1 MLVQVVE
8 QLGEAASGRYAE
20 LKIAESDSNMYRID
34 EYDGNESVLFNYTDD
49 EWVIVEEDE

>member
-1 MLVQVVE
+1 MVE